1 MKVRLTLYPAFK
13 GQVKVGYNEET
24 RTGGEMAKRIL
35 TSTRDGSAPKLDPR
49 SPSFTREFKRAA
61 RAFTKKA
68 TQSPEHALAVL
79 VEMGIYT
86 PTGRLTKNY
95 R

>member
-1 MKVRLTLYPAFK
+1 MWNWFTIEKQILRA
-13 GQVKVGYNEET
+13 
-24 RTGGEMAKRIL
+24 GEMAKRAL
-35 TSTRDGSAPKLDPR
+35 NSTRNGTATKLDPR
-49 SPSFTREFKRAA
+49 SDTFTRDFKRAA
-61 RAFTKKA
+61 KAFTRKA

-79 VEMGIYT
+79 VEAGIYT

>member
-1 MKVRLTLYPAFK
+1 
-13 GQVKVGYNEET
+13 
-24 RTGGEMAKRIL
+24 MAKKSL
-35 TSTRDGSAPKLDPR
+35 TTSNNSTSRKLDLR
-49 SPSFTREFKRAA
+49 SATFARDFKRAA
-61 RAFTKKA
+61 RAFSREA
-68 TQSPEHALAVL
+68 TRSPERALAVL

>member
-1 MKVRLTLYPAFK
+1 
-13 GQVKVGYNEET
+13 
-24 RTGGEMAKRIL
+24 MAKRVP
-35 TSTRDGSAPKLDPR
+35 TSTRNGTAPKLDLR
-49 SPSFTREFKRAA
+49 SPSFTRDFKRAA
-61 RAFTKKA
+61 KAFTRKA

>member
-1 MKVRLTLYPAFK
+1 MQSENYA
-13 GQVKVGYNEET
+13 
-24 RTGGEMAKRIL
+24 
-35 TSTRDGSAPKLDPR
+35 RD
-49 SPSFTREFKRAA
+49 FKRAA

>member
-1 MKVRLTLYPAFK
+1 MVRENSQTGIQWRNK
-13 GQVKVGYNEET
+13 I
-24 RTGGEMAKRIL
+24 GGEMAKKVL
-35 TSTRDGSAPKLDPR
+35 SSAKNGSAPKLDPR

-79 VEMGIYT
+79 VEAGIYT

>member
-1 MKVRLTLYPAFK
+1 
-13 GQVKVGYNEET
+13 
-24 RTGGEMAKRIL
+24 MAKKVSS
-35 TSTRDGSAPKLDPR
+35 STKSTISPKLDPR
-49 SPSFTREFKRAA
+49 SPSFTREFKQAA

>member
-1 MKVRLTLYPAFK
+1 
-13 GQVKVGYNEET
+13 
-24 RTGGEMAKRIL
+24 MAKRL
-35 TSTRDGSAPKLDPR
+35 LKSTEKRTAPKLDMQ
-49 SPSFTREFKRAA
+49 SANYTRDFKRAA

-79 VEMGIYT
+79 VEAGIYT

>member
-1 MKVRLTLYPAFK
+1 
-13 GQVKVGYNEET
+13 
-24 RTGGEMAKRIL
+24 MAEKNRK
-35 TSTRDGSAPKLDPR
+35 TSRNGANHKLDPR
-49 SPSFTREFKRAA
+49 SASFTREFKLAA
-61 RAFTKKA
+61 KAFTRKA
-68 TQSPEHALAVL
+68 TQSPEKALAVL

>member
-1 MKVRLTLYPAFK
+1 
-13 GQVKVGYNEET
+13 
-24 RTGGEMAKRIL
+24 MAKRVL
-35 TSTRDGSAPKLDPR
+35 TSTRNGAVPKLDPR
-49 SPSFTREFKRAA
+49 SESFTREFKRAA
-61 RAFTKKA
+61 KAFTLKA

-79 VEMGIYT
+79 VEAGIYT

>member
-1 MKVRLTLYPAFK
+1 
-13 GQVKVGYNEET
+13 
-24 RTGGEMAKRIL
+24 MAKRIL
-35 TSTRDGSAPKLDPR
+35 ATITDGATRKLDPR
-49 SPSFTREFKRAA
+49 SDTFTRDFKRAA
-61 RAFTKKA
+61 KAFTRKA

-86 PTGRLTKNY
+86 PNGKLTKNY

>member
-1 MKVRLTLYPAFK
+1 MTKKV
-13 GQVKVGYNEET
+13 
-24 RTGGEMAKRIL
+24 L
-35 TSTRDGSAPKLDPR
+35 TSTRSGAAPKLDPR
-49 SPSFTREFKRAA
+49 SESFTRDFKRAA
-61 RAFTKKA
+61 KAFTRKA

-79 VEMGIYT
+79 VEEGIYT

>member
-1 MKVRLTLYPAFK
+1 
-13 GQVKVGYNEET
+13 
-24 RTGGEMAKRIL
+24 MAKRL
-35 TSTRDGSAPKLDPR
+35 LKSTETGVAPKLDMQ
-49 SPSFTREFKRAA
+49 SENFTRDFKRAA
-61 RAFTKKA
+61 RTFTRTA

-79 VEMGIYT
+79 VEEGIYT

>member
-1 MKVRLTLYPAFK
+1 
-13 GQVKVGYNEET
+13 
-24 RTGGEMAKRIL
+24 MAKKAL
-35 TSTRDGSAPKLDPR
+35 NSAGNGSAPKLDPR

-61 RAFTKKA
+61 KAFTKKA

-79 VEMGIYT
+79 VEAGIYT

>member
-1 MKVRLTLYPAFK
+1 
-13 GQVKVGYNEET
+13 
-24 RTGGEMAKRIL
+24 MAKKL
-35 TSTRDGSAPKLDPR
+35 LKSTKTGAVRKLDPR
-49 SPSFTREFKRAA
+49 SENFTRDFKRAA
-61 RAFTKKA
+61 KAFTRKA

-79 VEMGIYT
+79 VEEGIYT

>member
-1 MKVRLTLYPAFK
+1 MTKKIITAITD
-13 GQVKVGYNEET
+13 GAT
-24 RTGGEMAKRIL
+24 R
-35 TSTRDGSAPKLDPR
+35 KLDPR
-49 SPSFTREFKRAA
+49 SDTFTRDFKRAA
-61 RAFTKKA
+61 KAFTQKA

-86 PTGRLTKNY
+86 RNGKLTKNY

>member
-1 MKVRLTLYPAFK
+1 
-13 GQVKVGYNEET
+13 
-24 RTGGEMAKRIL
+24 MAKKVL
-35 TSTRDGSAPKLDPR
+35 TSTRNGTAPKLDPR
-49 SPSFTREFKRAA
+49 SASFTREFKRAA
-61 RAFTKKA
+61 KAFTRKA

-79 VEMGIYT
+79 VAAGIYT

>member
-1 MKVRLTLYPAFK
+1 
-13 GQVKVGYNEET
+13 
-24 RTGGEMAKRIL
+24 MAKRTL
-35 TSTRDGSAPKLDPR
+35 TSTRNGSAPKLDPR
-49 SPSFTREFKRAA
+49 SDSFTREFKRAA
-61 RAFTKKA
+61 QAFTRKA

-86 PTGRLTKNY
+86 PAGKLTKNY

>member
-1 MKVRLTLYPAFK
+1 
-13 GQVKVGYNEET
+13 
-24 RTGGEMAKRIL
+24 MAKRL
-35 TSTRDGSAPKLDPR
+35 LKSTETGVAPKLDMQ
-49 SPSFTREFKRAA
+49 SENFTRDFKRAA
-61 RAFTKKA
+61 SAFTRKA

-79 VEMGIYT
+79 VEEGIYT

>member
-1 MKVRLTLYPAFK
+1 MTKKV
-13 GQVKVGYNEET
+13 
-24 RTGGEMAKRIL
+24 L
-35 TSTRDGSAPKLDPR
+35 TSTRNGTAPKLDPR
-49 SPSFTREFKRAA
+49 SENFTREFKRAA
-61 RAFTKKA
+61 KAFTRKA